1 VAEGSL
7 EEDWDML
14 APKKIKV
21 RERLRLQYRD
31 EALKAARPQRLAWA
45 AACSSR
51 RSPLWPAHVPTLLP
65 FSRCSPRAQDP
76 KATKP
81 ADWDERPKIPDP
93 EDKKP
98 AGWDDIPATIADPDA
113 KKPEDWDDEDDGE
126 WEPPMIPN
134 PEFKGEWKQKM

>member
-1 VAEGSL
+1 LTGGTHAC
-7 EEDWDML
+7 
-14 APKKIKV
+14 APRALQRSRRKKI
-21 RERLRLQYRD
+21 Q
-31 EALKAARPQRLAWA
+31 PH
-45 AACSSR
+45 
-51 RSPLWPAHVPTLLP
+51 PPPAGP
-65 FSRCSPRAQDP
+65 QDP

-134 PEFKGEWKQKM
+134 PEYKGEWKQKM

>member
-1 VAEGSL
+1 MRVLLGLFSARGE
-7 EEDWDML
+7 
-14 APKKIKV
+14 KKI
-21 RERLRLQYRD
+21 Q
-31 EALKAARPQRLAWA
+31 PH
-45 AACSSR
+45 
-51 RSPLWPAHVPTLLP
+51 PPPAGP
-65 FSRCSPRAQDP
+65 QDP

-134 PEFKGEWKQKM
+134 PEYKGEWKQKM